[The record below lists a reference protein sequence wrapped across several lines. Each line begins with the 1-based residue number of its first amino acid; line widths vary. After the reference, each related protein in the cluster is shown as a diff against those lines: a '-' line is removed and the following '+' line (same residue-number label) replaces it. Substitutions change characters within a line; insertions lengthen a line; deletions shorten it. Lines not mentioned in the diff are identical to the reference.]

1 MKIDSTAKTSPSDS
15 GNFERNSEPAD
26 FIERV
31 SANQRKLTSD
41 LKSHYDFIVCGSGSS
56 GSVVARRLAENP
68 KVSVL
73 LLEAGSNDD
82 VPSVMDADQWFTNLG
97 TERDWGF
104 QAQPNPGVNART
116 LPMSMGKVLGGGS
129 SINVMY
135 WARGHQNDWNYF
147 ADEAGD
153 AAWNYESVL
162 NIYRS
167 IEDWHGEP
175 DPQYRGTGG
184 PMFIQPS
191 LPTSP
196 IARAMFEG
204 ALSLGIPTFE
214 NRNGRMMQDDG
225 GCSLIERAIR
235 DGRRLSVF
243 RSYTFPYMD
252 RPNLTVLTQAMVTR
266 VIIESK
272 RATGVEIAYDGKV
285 LRIDAGFEV
294 VLSLGAMNTPKI
306 LMLSGIGDQA
316 ELQRL
321 GIPLVQHLPGVGQ
334 NFQDHLLLL
343 GCVWEHQQPEAV
355 ARREQA
361 VLIWKS
367 NSSLDTPD
375 MVCVQGEGAFVSVET
390 AKFNPPPNS
399 WTIAPG
405 IFRPK
410 SRGHIRLAGANPS
423 DPVEIEAN
431 FLSDPDDLK
440 AMITSVELCRDLA
453 NSTSLRPFVKRE
465 VIPGGM
471 KGKALENFVRDS
483 VGTYWHQTC
492 TAKMGRDSMSVVDGN
507 LKVYGIDNLRIADGS
522 IMPRVTTG
530 NTMAPCIVIGER
542 AGEIMKIAHQL

>member
-1 MKIDSTAKTSPSDS
+1 MNSNNAKQS
-15 GNFERNSEPAD
+15 AVD
-26 FIERV
+26 FAERV
-31 SANQRKLTSD
+31 RVNQRRLRSN
-41 LKSHYDFIVCGSGSS
+41 LKSRYDFIVCGSGSS

-68 KVSVL
+68 DVSVL
-73 LLEAGSNDD
+73 LLEAGGDDD

-104 QAQPNPGVNART
+104 QAQPNPGVNGRA

-135 WARGHQNDWNYF
+135 WARGHKNDWNYF

-153 AAWNYESVL
+153 AAWNYDSVL
-162 NIYRS
+162 NLYRR
-167 IEDWHGEP
+167 IEDWHGAP
-175 DPQYRGTGG
+175 DPKYRGTGG
-184 PMFIQPS
+184 PMFIQPL

-196 IARAMFEG
+196 MGRAMFEG

-214 NRNGRMMQDDG
+214 NRNGRMMEGDG
-225 GCSLIERAIR
+225 GCSLVERGIR

-243 RSYTFPYMD
+243 RSYTFPYLD

-266 VIIESK
+266 LIIEGK
-272 RATGVEIAYDGKV
+272 QTTGVEIAHDGKV
-285 LRIDAGFEV
+285 LRIGAGFEV
-294 VLSLGAMNTPKI
+294 VLSLGAINTPKV

-334 NFQDHLLLL
+334 NFQDHLLLMS
-343 GCVWEHQQPEAV
+343 CVWEHQQPEPV
-355 ARREQA
+355 APSAQA
-361 VLIWKS
+361 VLQWKS

-375 MVCVQGEGAFVSVET
+375 MLCVHVEGVFVSAET
-390 AKFNPPPNS
+390 AKFNPPANS
-399 WTIAPG
+399 CSIVAG
-405 IFRPK
+405 IVRPK
-410 SRGHIRLAGANPS
+410 SRGHIRLTGAGPH

-440 AMITSVELCRDLA
+440 AMITSVEFCRELA
-453 NSTSLRPFVKRE
+453 NSAAIRPFVKRE

-483 VGTYWHQTC
+483 VATYWHQTC
-492 TAKMGRDSMSVVDGN
+492 TAKMGRDAMSVVDAK
-507 LKVYGIDNLRIADGS
+507 LKVYGIENLRIADGS

-542 AGEIMKIAHQL
+542 AAAVLRTEHRLETSSVSRAARV